1 MTTAPACNP
10 ERILFFDDSAE
21 NVAGARRVGMRAVEV
36 ASIDDVR
43 RALAP
48 LLRSAPAG
56 AARRVTGRLTWTDMC
71 SSNPTCAGAPI
82 R

>member
-10 ERILFFDDSAE
+10 ERILLFDDSAE

-48 LLRSAPAG
+48 LS
-56 AARRVTGRLTWTDMC
+56 
-71 SSNPTCAGAPI
+71 
-82 R
+82 